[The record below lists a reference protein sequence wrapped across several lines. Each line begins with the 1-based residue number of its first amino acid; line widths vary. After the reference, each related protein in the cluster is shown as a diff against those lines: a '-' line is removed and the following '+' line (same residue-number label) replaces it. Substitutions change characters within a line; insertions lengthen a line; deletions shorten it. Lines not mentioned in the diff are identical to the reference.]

1 MKKSWIFLIVLVAL
15 SIAIFSL
22 GSSSVLQVKQIVVKG
37 NQRITAEEIQHRM
50 QFFVGQNML
59 VLDEKDVRSKLWGDK
74 RLGKVQTERAW
85 PSTLLVEIEEKE
97 PVLLLEAEKS
107 WGLTETGEIL
117 PADTFSPDLPTVTG
131 IRRRNLKAYTR
142 PVVPELEEVL
152 KLYRAIQA
160 KNEQLLGLISEIKIS
175 ERNRIVLTLFPQNT
189 RVILSPEN
197 YEQNV
202 ARLIEI
208 LGAEEDLAATIDLR
222 FENIGLVKQHQ
233 TGKS

>member
-1 MKKSWIFLIVLVAL
+1 MFLIVLVVL

-37 NQRITAEEIQHRM
+37 NQRITAEEIQHQM

-59 VLDEKDVRSKLWGDK
+59 VLDEKDVRSNLRGDK
-74 RLGKVQTERAW
+74 RVGKVQIERVW
-85 PSTLLVEIEEKE
+85 PNTLLVEIEEKE
-97 PVLLLEAEKS
+97 PVLLLNTGKS
-107 WGLTETGEIL
+107 WGLAETGEIL
-117 PADTFSPDLPTVTG
+117 PADTFSLSLPTITG
-131 IRRRNLKAYTR
+131 IRRRNLKVYTR

-152 KLYRAIQA
+152 KLYRAIQT
-160 KNEQLLGLISEIKIS
+160 KNEQLLGLISEINVSGKHC
-175 ERNRIVLTLFPQNT
+175 IVLTLFPQNT

-208 LGAEEDLAATIDLR
+208 LGAEVDLAATIDLR
-222 FENIGLVKQHQ
+222 FENTGLVKQHQ
-233 TGKS
+233 SGKL